1 MIRPTKE
8 TDHDGVV
15 GTRPSIISGRQINS
29 KMRGVSDIYV
39 AAGAISLILRQKDL
53 SHAGFRLATFVGA
66 TMARMVGPASTEQ
79 SVTVN

>member
-29 KMRGVSDIYV
+29 KMRGVSDNV